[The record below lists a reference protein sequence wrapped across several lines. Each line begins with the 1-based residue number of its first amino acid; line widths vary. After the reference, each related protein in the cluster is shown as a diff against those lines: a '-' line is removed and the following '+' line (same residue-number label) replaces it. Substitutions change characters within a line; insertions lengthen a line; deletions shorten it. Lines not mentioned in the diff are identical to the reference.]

1 MEVSSIHVIIKL
13 QRNVVWRHTFNLNM
27 KGWRGIC
34 DQCDYQASTRSSL
47 NDHIIHEEIKYF
59 CDQCNYKS
67 KKKTKLLTHIKTK
80 HEGIKY
86 PCKQCDKQFHNQ
98 FNLGNNIKNIHEGI
112 KYNTNVIIVNIKVHN
127 ISS

>member
-1 MEVSSIHVIIKL
+1 MISVIIKL
-13 QRNVVWRHTFNLNM
+13 QQGLLIE
-27 KGWRGIC
+27 G
-34 DQCDYQASTRSSL
+34 
-47 NDHIIHEEIKYF
+47 IKYF
-59 CDQCNYKS
+59 CDQCNHQS
-67 KKKTKLLTHIKTK
+67 TKKTKLHTHIKTK